1 MKGLTRRQ
9 QEVLDFIRAY
19 VAEHQYSPTFD
30 EIADFVGLDSK
41 SGVHR
46 IVHGLVDRGAIR
58 LLPRQAR
65 SIEIVQSS
73 ASGFFETLPEST
85 QRAIKV
91 LADSRDTTT
100 DAVMR
105 RIINDHVVLF
115 EHLPKLAQ
123 VSA

>member
-1 MKGLTRRQ
+1 MNGLTRRQ

-65 SIEIVQSS
+65 SIEIVQS
-73 ASGFFETLPEST
+73 GFFGTLPET
-85 QRAIKV
+85 TRRAIKV

-105 RIINDHVVLF
+105 RILNDYVGQF
-115 EHLPKLAQ
+115 EHLPRLAQ